1 MVGKEKHR
9 INEEEACPHFF
20 SGETAYPRVL
30 LVNGQAIG
38 EKSGVGATL
47 ASLFT
52 GWPQDRLA
60 QIVPQGSE
68 SELSICNNNWI
79 LGPIDPS
86 DRHPEDESRLD
97 ILLNRLHRSGGYR
110 LSSELCQ
117 WITRFRP
124 QIIYSYL
131 ELPLITNLVAKIATA
146 YDVPVVPH
154 LMDEWHSIRKS
165 ESVSDYWWFCRRW
178 LDFRKILK
186 HSPLGLSISDKM
198 TAEYQK
204 RYKIPFHTFMNSVD
218 PVIYSPNQ
226 KSDSNI
232 VRMVY
237 AGTVSGLGRWPLVV
251 TIAQIVQELNRNGYS
266 IEFTLF
272 IKKNMFTELPTEG
285 NGVIINDFI
294 DDVSLAKFLSKCD
307 IAVITEGFEK
317 ENIAYTR
324 LSLSSKIAPYL
335 MAGCYILAIGPEEN
349 NSIRYII
356 DNNLGK
362 VIINGDMQDIAEK
375 IKFLLSDKNILL
387 DVSLRNRQF
396 ALNFFNKNNSHK
408 ELLSLFS
415 KIIK

>member
-1 MVGKEKHR
+1 MVRKENHR
-9 INEEEACPHFF
+9 INEEETDSHLVPCEP
-20 SGETAYPRVL
+20 AYPRVL

-38 EKSGVGATL
+38 QKSGVGATL
-47 ASLFT
+47 ASLFK

-60 QIVPQGSE
+60 QIIPQGSE
-68 SELSICNNNWI
+68 SEVSICSNNWI
-79 LGPIDPS
+79 LEPIDHS
-86 DRHPEDESRLD
+86 KGQPENDSRLD

-110 LSSELCQ
+110 LSAELCQ

-186 HSPLGLSISDKM
+186 HSPLGLSISEKM
-198 TAEYQK
+198 AAEYQK

-218 PVIYSPNQ
+218 PVIYSPQ
-226 KSDSNI
+226 KQSNSDI
-232 VRMVY
+232 VRMAY

-251 TIAQIVQELNRNGYS
+251 TIAQIVQELNDNGYS

-272 IKKNMFTELPTEG
+272 IRKDMFSKLPTEG
-285 NGVIINDFI
+285 NGVVIHNFI
-294 DDVSLAKFLSKCD
+294 DDVSLADFLSKCD
-307 IAVITEGFEK
+307 IAVFTEGFEQ
-317 ENIAYTR
+317 EHVDYTR
-324 LSLSSKIAPYL
+324 LSMSSKIAPYL
-335 MAGCYILAIGPEEN
+335 MSGCYILAVGPYEN

-356 DNNLGK
+356 DNNLGT
-362 VIINGDMQDIAEK
+362 VITSCSVQDIFKK
-375 IKFLLSDKNILL
+375 IKELLSDKNILF
-387 DVSLRNRQF
+387 DVSSKNRQF
-396 ALNFFNKNNSHK
+396 ALKYFNQNIRHK

-415 KIIK
+415 KITQ